1 MVYSTLIRN
10 LINWEKFVN
19 VPWLPVIMS
28 LPSNN
33 LMCPFYWKICLT
45 NNSENVIYCTLSAYE
60 NGVCH
65 TKQGNNQDQIIKNV
79 TAIKT
84 KFSIQNDPLNNQ
96 FLPQILW
103 SVRPT
108 RFIMV
113 SMVFDIRG
121 AGFLMES
128 KYFKLFKT
136 TVQPQQQWKNWK
148 K

>member
-1 MVYSTLIRN
+1 MLELLWNNVSVMVYSTLIRN

-84 KFSIQNDPLNNQ
+84 KFSIQNDPWNNQ

-103 SVRPT
+103 LKK
-108 RFIMV
+108 FHEV
-113 SMVFDIRG
+113 SGQLDLSWYPWYLTSEEQVF
-121 AGFLMES
+121 
-128 KYFKLFKT
+128 
-136 TVQPQQQWKNWK
+136 
-148 K
+148 